1 VGIAAAVIAREGAP
15 APAAGGP
22 DAAVSAGSSARAQA
36 AQVAASLVIEDQPP
50 R

>member
-22 DAAVSAGSSARAQA
+22 DAGSGARAQA